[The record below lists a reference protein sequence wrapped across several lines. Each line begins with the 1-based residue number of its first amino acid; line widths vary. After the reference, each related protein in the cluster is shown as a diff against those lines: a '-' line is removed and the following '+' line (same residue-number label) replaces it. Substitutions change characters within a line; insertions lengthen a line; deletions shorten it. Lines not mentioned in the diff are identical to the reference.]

1 MKDTKRSTT
10 FLITACFL
18 ALAGFGAAQ
27 SAPSNPSVLDEL
39 MPRPVK
45 VETAAAGETP
55 VVPAAALANVTV
67 IRGPVPGALRGEGLG
82 PRGGEYGAAEAPTG
96 PASTQEG
103 W

>member
-1 MKDTKRSTT
+1 MTMKDTKRSTA

-55 VVPAAALANVTV
+55 VVPVAPPRWRRP
-67 IRGPVPGALRGEGLG
+67 IRPHFIPHGH
-82 PRGGEYGAAEAPTG
+82 AEM
-96 PASTQEG
+96 
-103 W
+103 